1 MDEDEGHIWSVM
13 KAGARA
19 EWHPLRHV
27 MVHTPGIEVFFALL
41 APATHLYERFF
52 DRVEAAREHGRLTRM
67 LHTDFGVRVHHL
79 YEELIH
85 HAGQEDTI
93 RESLLAQAES
103 RLERRCKEEICALP
117 RKIQAEMINPV
128 PLSSRDNRHL
138 LDIITL
144 NPILTLAP
152 DGVHTSL
159 GLPLHNLYFMRD
171 QQAATDRGMVA
182 GRMATPERAF
192 EVEVSSLGLRSLDA
206 APISTIKKGTF
217 EGGDFIPL
225 GETALLGCGSRTNE
239 PGIKQILS
247 EGIGFDEIAVVRDPV
262 HPLIRGHDPMVNMHL
277 DTYFNI
283 PAEGVAVGCPP
294 LLREAQVELYQ
305 KASDDYKY
313 KGQAG
318 NLFDYIKNI
327 GVDLIEI
334 TTLEQLCY
342 AANFLCIRSGECVAP
357 DTGEI
362 APLVIRRLAEKELQ
376 HPGIYSPLLAQAKKD
391 YSKLSRDSTFFP
403 HNPQVHAHGIAM
415 TTITLTNATGGY
427 GGAHCMTCVVKR

>member
-1 MDEDEGHIWSVM
+1 
-13 KAGARA
+13 
-19 EWHPLRHV
+19 
-27 MVHTPGIEVFFALL
+27 
-41 APATHLYERFF
+41 
-52 DRVEAAREHGRLTRM
+52 
-67 LHTDFGVRVHHL
+67 
-79 YEELIH
+79 
-85 HAGQEDTI
+85 
-93 RESLLAQAES
+93 
-103 RLERRCKEEICALP
+103 
-117 RKIQAEMINPV
+117 
-128 PLSSRDNRHL
+128 
-138 LDIITL
+138 
-144 NPILTLAP
+144 
-152 DGVHTSL
+152 
-159 GLPLHNLYFMRD
+159 
-171 QQAATDRGMVA
+171 
-182 GRMATPERAF
+182 
-192 EVEVSSLGLRSLDA
+192 
-206 APISTIKKGTF
+206 TF

-225 GETALLGCGSRTNE
+225 GERALLGCGSRTNE

-247 EGIGFDEIAVVRDPV
+247 EGLGFDEIAVVRDPV
-262 HPLIRGHDPMVNMHL
+262 HPLIRGPDPMVNLHL

-283 PAEGVAVGCPP
+283 PADGVAVGCPP

-313 KGQAG
+313 KGHAG

-327 GVDLIEI
+327 GFDLIEI

-391 YSKLSRDSTFFP
+391 YSKLSLDSTFFP